1 MSMHARPST
10 LGGTTGGASGGSA
23 RPTALV
29 GTRAAAESRGHF
41 DRRAFRLGQPAL
53 PAGPARRRPL
63 VAPERWLLTLAF
75 IALAIPAT
83 AQPVRRALLI
93 GIDEYTASTLPVVG
107 PKQHSG
113 WPDLQGSANDVRILA
128 EMLVLRY
135 GFARKN
141 IVTLTNQQAT
151 RDAILRSIEQHL
163 IRPARKGDVVFYY
176 FAGHGAQVPN
186 AASDEPDRLDES
198 IVPADSRRGAA
209 DIRDKE
215 LRPLFNRILDR
226 GAYLTLLLDHCHS
239 GGGFRGLPNGS
250 RPRGVAPAPPI
261 VDRRD
266 YGPRPDE
273 RGALVLVS
281 TQDLDSAW
289 ETRGDD
295 GLMHGAFTWA
305 WIRAMRDA
313 VAGEPAQETFLRAQA
328 RLRGETPYQAPAML
342 GGTRARL
349 RPFLGTRNRARAEH
363 TVVAVER
370 VNPDGD
376 VILQAGWAHGLVSGS
391 ELAPIGDR
399 RSRLHVT
406 QVLGLGRS
414 VARMNTAL
422 PASIRS
428 GALLEVVAWAA
439 PQGRPLRIW
448 APRAA
453 RDLPALAR
461 RFAAAT
467 SARWI
472 IDPLEAAPTHL
483 LRPRENGWELLD
495 REGSTTALAND
506 DAAAAA
512 IARLHPADSLFVQL
526 PAAEAIAG
534 ADGIALV
541 DHPQD
546 ADYLLA
552 GRFHRDRVEY
562 AWIRPLVRNS
572 DRRAS
577 GLPQRTAWTTDPI
590 QLRRD
595 LVTLR
600 RIQSWF
606 TLTPPPDP
614 GIPYRLAVRDQK
626 TRQLVHDVTIVGGR
640 VYDIVLRAPEPPP
653 AQLTRRHY
661 YVFVV
666 DSYGNSHLVFPRTGS
681 VENRFPIGDSTAA
694 DIALGDPSAFRISR
708 PYGLDTYFLLS
719 TEEPLPNPSILEWD
733 GVRAR
738 RALTATRWSIERI
751 TFESIATSGRLSK
764 RP

>member
-1 MSMHARPST
+1 
-10 LGGTTGGASGGSA
+10 
-23 RPTALV
+23 
-29 GTRAAAESRGHF
+29 
-41 DRRAFRLGQPAL
+41 
-53 PAGPARRRPL
+53 
-63 VAPERWLLTLAF
+63 
-75 IALAIPAT
+75 
-83 AQPVRRALLI
+83 
-93 GIDEYTASTLPVVG
+93 
-107 PKQHSG
+107 
-113 WPDLQGSANDVRILA
+113 
-128 EMLVLRY
+128 MLVLRY
-135 GFARKN
+135 GFDRKN

-151 RDAILRSIEQHL
+151 REAILRSIEQHL

-250 RPRGVAPAPPI
+250 RPRGIAPAPPI
-261 VDRRD
+261 VDRRN

-273 RGALVLVS
+273 RGALALVS

-328 RLRGETPYQAPAML
+328 RLRGETPYQASAML
-342 GGTRARL
+342 GGTSARL
-349 RPFLGTRNRARAEH
+349 RPFLGMRAGPRAQH

-376 VILQAGWAHGLVSGS
+376 VILQGGWAHGLAPGS
-391 ELAPIGDR
+391 ELSPIGDR
-399 RSRLHVT
+399 RTRLHVT
-406 QVLGLGRS
+406 QLLGLGRS
-414 VARMNTAL
+414 IARMDSTL

-428 GALLEVVAWAA
+428 GALLEVVGWAA
-439 PQGRPLRIW
+439 PQGRPLRVW

-453 RDLPALAR
+453 RDVPALAR
-461 RFAAAT
+461 RFAGAT
-467 SARWI
+467 RARWI
-472 IDPLEAAPTHL
+472 VDPLESTPTHL
-483 LRPRENGWELLD
+483 LRPRGSGWELLD
-495 REGSTTALAND
+495 REGKSTVLAN

-512 IARLHPADSLFVQL
+512 TIARLRPADSLFVQL
-526 PAAEAIAG
+526 PAAEAVAG
-534 ADGIALV
+534 ADGIVLV
-541 DHPQD
+541 DDPRE

-552 GRFHRDRVEY
+552 GRFHRNDVEY
-562 AWIRPLVRNS
+562 AWMRPLVRNS

-577 GLPQRTAWTTDPI
+577 GLPQRTVWTSDPI

-606 TLTPPPDP
+606 TITSPP
-614 GIPYRLAVRDQK
+614 GTAISYRLTVRDEK
-626 TRQLVHDVTIVGGR
+626 TRQPVHDATIVAGH
-640 VYDIVLRAPEPPP
+640 VYSIVLRASESLP
-653 AQLTRRHY
+653 AESTPRYY
-661 YVFVV
+661 YVFVI
-666 DSYGNSHLVFPRTGS
+666 DSYGNSRLVFPRTGS
-681 VENRFPIGDSTAA
+681 VENRFPIGDSAA

-708 PYGLDTYFLLS
+708 PYGIDTYFLLS

-738 RALTATRWSIERI
+738 RALTETRWSIERI
-751 TFESIATSGRLSK
+751 TFESIGPTRRAQ
-764 RP
+764 

>member
-1 MSMHARPST
+1 VRGPS
-10 LGGTTGGASGGSA
+10 AYI
-23 RPTALV
+23 
-29 GTRAAAESRGHF
+29 
-41 DRRAFRLGQPAL
+41 
-53 PAGPARRRPL
+53 
-63 VAPERWLLTLAF
+63 LLRLAF
-75 IALAIPAT
+75 IALLAVSAT

-93 GIDEYTASTLPVVG
+93 GIDDYTASTLPVVG

-113 WPDLQGSANDVRILA
+113 WPDLRGSANDVRILS

-135 GFARKN
+135 GFERRN

-151 RDAILRSIEQHL
+151 REAILRSIEQHL

-215 LRPLFNRILDR
+215 LRPIFNRILDR

-250 RPRGVAPAPPI
+250 RPRGIGPGPPI
-261 VDRRD
+261 VDRRN

-273 RGALVLVS
+273 RGALALVS

-342 GGTRARL
+342 GENSARL
-349 RPFLGTRNRARAEH
+349 RPFLGMRAVPRAER

-376 VILQAGWAHGLVSGS
+376 VILQGGWAHGLALAS
-391 ELAPIGDR
+391 ELSPIGDR
-399 RSRLHVT
+399 RSRLRIT
-406 QVLGLGRS
+406 QLLGLGRS
-414 VARMNTAL
+414 IARMNAAL
-422 PASIRS
+422 PASIRA

-439 PQGRPLRIW
+439 PEGGPLRVW
-448 APRAA
+448 APHTL
-453 RDLPALAR
+453 RDVVAIGR

-467 SARWI
+467 RARWI
-472 IDPLEAAPTHL
+472 TDPLESAPTHL
-483 LRPRENGWELLD
+483 LRPRDNGWELLD
-495 REGSTTALAND
+495 REGRTTALAND

-512 IARLHPADSLFVQL
+512 IARLHPPDSLFVQL
-526 PAAEAIAG
+526 PAAAVIAG
-534 ADGIALV
+534 IDGVAVV
-541 DHPQD
+541 DDPRD

-552 GRFHRDRVEY
+552 GRFDRKRIEY
-562 AWIRPLVRNS
+562 AWIRPFIGNS

-577 GLPQRTAWTTDPI
+577 GLPQRTAWTSDPI

-600 RIQSWF
+600 RIHAWF
-606 TLTPPPDP
+606 TLTSPPDT
-614 GIPYRLAVRDQK
+614 GISYRLAVRDRQ
-626 TRQLVHDVTIVGGR
+626 TRQLVRDTTIVGGR
-640 VYDIVLRAPEPPP
+640 VYDIVLRASEPLPVEP
-653 AQLTRRHY
+653 TPRHY

-666 DSYGNSHLVFPRTGS
+666 DSYGNSRLVFPRTGS
-681 VENRFPIGDSTAA
+681 VENRFPIGDSAAA
-694 DIALGDPSAFRISR
+694 DIDLGDPSAFRITR
-708 PYGLDTYFLLS
+708 PYGIDTYFLLS

-751 TFESIATSGRLSK
+751 TFESIGPT
-764 RP
+764 